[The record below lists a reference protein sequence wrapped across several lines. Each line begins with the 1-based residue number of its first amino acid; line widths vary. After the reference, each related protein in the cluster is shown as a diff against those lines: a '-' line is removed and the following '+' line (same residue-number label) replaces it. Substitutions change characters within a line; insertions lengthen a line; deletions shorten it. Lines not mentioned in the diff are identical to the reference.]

1 MIDYKN
7 LSESQLILLA
17 NENQVHDEKLN
28 KEWFKRYSMNFPY
41 KLNIQGKIVNSILGV
56 TIEDSNCD
64 KSILMQ
70 ANQLRE
76 RLFNG

>member
-7 LSESQLILLA
+7 LSENQLILLA

-28 KEWFKRYSMNFPY
+28 KEWFKRYGMNFPY

-70 ANQLRE
+70 ANKLRE
-76 RLFNG
+76 RLYNG

>member
-28 KEWFKRYSMNFPY
+28 KEWFKRYGMNFPY

-70 ANQLRE
+70 ANKLRE
-76 RLFNG
+76 RLYNG